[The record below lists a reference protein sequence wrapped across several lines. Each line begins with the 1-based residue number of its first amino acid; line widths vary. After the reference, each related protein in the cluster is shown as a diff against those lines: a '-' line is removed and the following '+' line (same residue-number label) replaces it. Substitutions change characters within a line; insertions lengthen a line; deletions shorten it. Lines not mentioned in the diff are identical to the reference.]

1 MRIKF
6 LNNKAYL
13 FSKWQPGITI
23 MPCFVTVAI
32 STGDNKIN
40 NAVMVKE
47 KIIKEVWQ
55 NLLKFE

>member
-1 MRIKF
+1 
-6 LNNKAYL
+6 
-13 FSKWQPGITI
+13 

-40 NAVMVKE
+40 NAVMVKK

-55 NLLKFE
+55 NLLKLE